1 MKVKEI
7 GLSLLLLTVV
17 LAAGCATPARYSAEE
32 IQGYPPEVQEHI
44 KNKEVSLGMTMTQV
58 RYAWGGP
65 DSIRVMEPEEGKQRV
80 QWTYKKMFF
89 SKTRLIFTDDRL
101 TDIIS
106 SEPGVSK

>member
-1 MKVKEI
+1 MKEI
-7 GLSLLLLTVV
+7 RFSILLLSVI

-32 IQGYPPEVQEHI
+32 IQGYPPAVQEHI

-65 DSIRVMEPEEGKQRV
+65 DSVRVMEPEDGNQRT

-89 SKTRLIFTDDRL
+89 AKTRLIFTGDRL
-101 TDIIS
+101 TEIIS
-106 SEPGVSK
+106 NEPGVSK